1 MARRVRGNALTTV
14 VREHLIEFFCFE
26 DDHSQAEWSKSFQH
40 SEANRLRMLNNTE
53 LRAEFVHRYG
63 QEWWDEMLTSYC

>member
-1 MARRVRGNALTTV
+1 
-14 VREHLIEFFCFE
+14 
-26 DDHSQAEWSKSFQH
+26 
-40 SEANRLRMLNNTE
+40 MLNNTE